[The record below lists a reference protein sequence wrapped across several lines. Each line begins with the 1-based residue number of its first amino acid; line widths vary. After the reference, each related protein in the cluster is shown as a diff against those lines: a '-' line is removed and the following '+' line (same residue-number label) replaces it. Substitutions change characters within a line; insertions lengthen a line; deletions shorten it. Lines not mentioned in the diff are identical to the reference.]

1 MRIAFQRKSNILRKK
16 KKNPLIPKEKYDII
30 KKNRLHFKTKGTIHI
45 MKTTELKSA
54 ILNGTFDDR
63 FAYIYGAAAVEA
75 QKQRYAAAVDAFAS
89 NYGTDRDAALY
100 SVAGRSELSG
110 NHTDHNHG
118 CVIAASIDLDII
130 AVAAPSENNVIRV
143 KSEGFK
149 EDVVNI
155 DEFTAPRAIPEGHSD
170 ELIAGMVAGFRK
182 DGYKVGGFDA
192 YTTSNVLKG
201 SGISSSA
208 AFEDMIGNILSHIY
222 NDGKVD
228 NVEIAKLSQYAENK
242 FFGKPCGLM
251 DQVACAV
258 GGIVAIDFADP
269 TKPVIEKIDFDIT
282 AAGYNLC
289 IVNTG
294 GNHADLT
301 DDYASVPAE
310 MKAVA
315 AKLGKAV
322 LRDCDEQA
330 VIDAIPQLRE
340 EIGDR
345 AIMRALHFFAE
356 NRRVAAQKTALKA
369 GDLDAFFDGVVA
381 SGRSSFC
388 YLQNVYT
395 TKNVNEQG
403 LSLALCLAERTLA
416 GKKAAWRV
424 HGGGFAGTI
433 QAFVP
438 TAEVENFRRTMDAAL
453 GDGRCMVLRIRPV
466 GAVKI

>member
-1 MRIAFQRKSNILRKK
+1 MN
-16 KKNPLIPKEKYDII
+16 
-30 KKNRLHFKTKGTIHI
+30 
-45 MKTTELKSA
+45 TTELKA
-54 ILNGTFDDR
+54 ALLGGKFDER
-63 FAYIYGAAAVEA
+63 FAYIYGTDAVEA
-75 QKQRYAAAVDAFAS
+75 QKARYAAAVDSFAAI
-89 NYGTDRDAALY
+89 YGTDRDAALY

-118 CVIAASIDLDII
+118 CVIAASINLDII
-130 AVAAPSENNVIRV
+130 AVAAPNSENIIRV

-149 EDVVNI
+149 EDVVDINA
-155 DEFTAPRAIPEGHSD
+155 FTSPREVPEGHSD

-182 DGYKVGGFDA
+182 EGLAVGGFDA

-228 NVEIAKLSQYAENK
+228 NVEIAKLSQYAENA

-269 TKPVIEKIDFDIT
+269 KAPIIEKMDFDLT

-315 AKLGKAV
+315 AYFGKKV
-322 LRDCDEQA
+322 LRELDEQT
-330 VIDAIPQLRE
+330 VIAAIPQLRE
-340 EIGDR
+340 SVGDR
-345 AIMRALHFFAE
+345 AILRALHFFAE
-356 NRRVAAQKTALKA
+356 NRRVTAQKAALQK
-369 GDLDAFFDGVVA
+369 GDIGAFFDGVIA

-395 TKNVNEQG
+395 SKNLTEQG
-403 LSLALCLAERTLA
+403 LSLALCLADNLLA

-438 TAEVENFRRTMDAAL
+438 TAEVENFRLTMDAAF
-453 GDGRCMVLRIRPV
+453 GEGRCMVLRIRPV

>member
-1 MRIAFQRKSNILRKK
+1 
-16 KKNPLIPKEKYDII
+16 
-30 KKNRLHFKTKGTIHI
+30 
-45 MKTTELKSA
+45 MKTAELKA
-54 ILNGTFDDR
+54 ALLGGHFDER
-63 FAYIYGAAAVEA
+63 FAYIYGEASVAA
-75 QKQRYAAAVDAFAS
+75 QKARYADAVDAFAS
-89 NYGTDRDAALY
+89 LYGADREAALY

-118 CVIAASIDLDII
+118 CVVAASIDLDII
-130 AVAAPSENNVIRV
+130 AVASPAENGIIRV
-143 KSEGFK
+143 KSEGFD

-155 DEFTAPRAIPEGHSD
+155 NEFTQPREVPEGHSD

-182 DGYKVGGFDA
+182 NGYCTGGFDA

-208 AFEDMIGNILSHIY
+208 AFEDMIGNILNHIY
-222 NDGKVD
+222 NDGAIS
-228 NVEIAKLSQYAENK
+228 NVEIAKLAQYAENN

-269 TKPVIEKIDFDIT
+269 ATPVIEQIDFDLS

-310 MKAVA
+310 MKAIA
-315 AKLGKAV
+315 SYFGKGF
-322 LRDCDEQA
+322 LRDVREED
-330 VIDAIPQLRE
+330 VIASIPLLRE
-340 EIGDR
+340 KFGDR
-345 AIMRALHFFAE
+345 SVLRALHFYAE
-356 NRRVAAQKTALKA
+356 NRRVAAQKAALTAK
-369 GDLDAFFDGVVA
+369 DIDAFFENVIA

-388 YLQNVYT
+388 YLQNVFT
-395 TKNVNEQG
+395 TKNVSEQG
-403 LSLALCLAERTLA
+403 LSLALCLSEQLLA
-416 GKKAAWRV
+416 DQKAAWRV

-438 TAEVENFRRTMDAAL
+438 SAYVNAYKKAMDAAL
-453 GDGRCMVLRIRPV
+453 GEGSCMVLRIRPV